1 MHTHR
6 HAHPCF
12 ESLETRRLL
21 SGVDDGL
28 GFEAYFPEGYSHAGI
43 SEFVPLTNP
52 HDRDVR
58 FELHARYEVGERD
71 QLIADGVVPAR
82 SRGGVTIS
90 LAGRPDLMLVRAD
103 TPYALVLKAEDAL
116 GATISHYDF
125 GTAIGESFSTTP
137 STRWTFGEG
146 YRDHNWTRDFVLF
159 YNPSDAPAQVTT
171 RVFGA
176 GGETVTLEL
185 TLGAQR
191 RGGWN
196 FDTQPGLPDGVFAV
210 EVVASAP
217 IVASQSHYEIVTER
231 GFGALGTADGGALA
245 GFIPAI
251 EFEDHGP
258 RVSPDGP
265 DDDHGGNGHGSD
277 DGDDIDDDHGGHG
290 SDDGD
295 DIDDDHGGHGSD
307 DGDEWP
313 ANAFLTVLNTSDDVA
328 TVTFTF
334 LWRDDD
340 AVPTPREERIVIP
353 ANSRGGLS
361 IRELGVP
368 FDEEFGVLYLS
379 DVPVTVTAVVYQSG
393 DAMGI
398 PAATVAATTW
408 DFGEGY
414 MSRSRAGKAV
424 TDDVYVFNPTGASV
438 AVTIEFFFSDGR
450 SVTVTKR
457 LDPKELEDVK
467 VHAEQS
473 VLALGEDLFYGVRVS
488 APQVVVAGFEHWDR
502 DLGGGFATIGIPGG
516 EVMSLFDALHT
527 A

>member
-1 MHTHR
+1 MHTDR
-6 HAHPCF
+6 SVPLSF
-12 ESLETRRLL
+12 DSLETRRLM
-21 SGVDDGL
+21 SGSDDGL

-58 FELHARYEVGERD
+58 YELHARYEVGERD
-71 QLIADGVVPAR
+71 QLISKGVLPAR

-90 LAGRPDLMLVRAD
+90 LAGRPDLMLVRPD

-159 YNPSDAPAQVTT
+159 YNPNGTSTQVTT

-185 TLGAQR
+185 TLDGQR

-210 EVVASAP
+210 EVVATAP

-265 DDDHGGNGHGSD
+265 EDDNGGHGND
-277 DGDDIDDDHGGHG
+277 DGDDTNDDNGGHG
-290 SDDGD
+290 NDDGD
-295 DIDDDHGGHGSD
+295 D
-307 DGDEWP
+307 WP
-313 ANAFLTVLNTSDDVA
+313 ANAFLTVLNTSDENA

-334 LWRDDD
+334 LWRDDV
-340 AVPTPREERIVIP
+340 AAPTPREERIVIP

-379 DVPVTVTAVVYQSG
+379 DVPVTVTAVVYQAG

-438 AVTIEFFFSDGR
+438 TVTIEFFFSDGR
-450 SVTVTKR
+450 SVVVPKR
-457 LDPKELEDVK
+457 LDPLELEDVK
-467 VHAEQS
+467 VHAEKS
-473 VLALGEDLFYGVRVS
+473 VLDLGEDLFYGVRVS
-488 APQVVVAGFEHWDR
+488 APRVVVAGFEHWDR

-516 EVMSLFDALHT
+516 EIMPLLDALNT

>member
-1 MHTHR
+1 M
-6 HAHPCF
+6 
-12 ESLETRRLL
+12 
-21 SGVDDGL
+21 SGSDDGF
-28 GFEAYFPEGYSHAGI
+28 GFEAYFPEGYSHGGI

-58 FELHARYEVGERD
+58 YELHARYEVGERD
-71 QLIADGVVPAR
+71 QLISEGVVPAR

-90 LAGRPDLMLVRAD
+90 LAGRPDLMLVRPD

-159 YNPSDAPAQVTT
+159 YNPSDTPAQVTT

-185 TLGAQR
+185 TLDAQR

-277 DGDDIDDDHGGHG
+277 DGDDTDDDHGGHG

-295 DIDDDHGGHGSD
+295 D
-307 DGDEWP
+307 
-313 ANAFLTVLNTSDDVA
+313 T
-328 TVTFTF
+328 
-334 LWRDDD
+334 
-340 AVPTPREERIVIP
+340 
-353 ANSRGGLS
+353 
-361 IRELGVP
+361 
-368 FDEEFGVLYLS
+368 
-379 DVPVTVTAVVYQSG
+379 
-393 DAMGI
+393 
-398 PAATVAATTW
+398 
-408 DFGEGY
+408 
-414 MSRSRAGKAV
+414 
-424 TDDVYVFNPTGASV
+424 
-438 AVTIEFFFSDGR
+438 
-450 SVTVTKR
+450 
-457 LDPKELEDVK
+457 
-467 VHAEQS
+467 
-473 VLALGEDLFYGVRVS
+473 
-488 APQVVVAGFEHWDR
+488 
-502 DLGGGFATIGIPGG
+502 
-516 EVMSLFDALHT
+516 
-527 A
+527 